1 MRQSCGATLKWF
13 AVVPVVTAAFDN
25 DWPLRQV
32 CSDLGQ
38 VKWRQV
44 SSQLWE
50 QVTQSDLGL
59 TLSVASATA
68 MTHASG
74 WVMRQYGSGHRLA
87 EVCWMGVLTLQ
98 LWELVMRFPVLNPRE
113 LKDEWRLMTNADWSL
128 LLLTEFP
135 IWGVL
140 RQAQGR
146 VTSCPA
152 YTQSPSAR
160 HAVGARRCPL
170 PRCDEMDEDMKDQ
183 QYYIDAV
190 VNSALAGDEVY
201 MMIPPH
207 WPRCPLGLAAIEL
220 AVAVVEVYHFGGQK
234 TWPKLVHVVAGAQRR
249 IISYLEE
256 GLYEAPTRTDDVGP
270 VPADPMGELLSS
282 RWDVVG
288 LLHAMQV
295 ILLRSDAHPFRP
307 LPWLVAEAPHGP
319 SILKDTQ
326 STLGGY
332 VRYLLAE
339 LRSEFWGAGDGV
351 ENFVLRVLHEGR
363 KHFEK
368 STTRV
373 FVDVGAFCY
382 RHECLPRVLLNEVAK
397 DQRGNI
403 KVYALEPNRRNF
415 LRTQALLRRLPG
427 RWRRHLHL
435 QRAAAGN
442 QSRSQVVLHG
452 IGAKASLKADAYGG
466 LLWRQT
472 GEGRVHSEVDRYV
485 ETVSLKRLDHWKV
498 LPRRI
503 EMLKIDVEG
512 SEMDVLQGARS
523 IIEEQRVNSIIL
535 EYSHFWSAKLKT
547 LAEDMSAKG
556 YDGYFLGSHCI
567 LPFSGSKME
576 WWHDVY
582 EVCAKI
588 KDRIYRG
595 MAGWCWLNVVFL
607 LRGSRLSRK
616 AWQWVPVEGQCTKT
630 LLGSQKRLGRRRRGG
645 QSFGIS
651 PDFRMAE
658 PNFISGGEAFRNIEN
673 PRLREPPERL
683 RRRLVAKEDVS
694 TSEGYQQGP
703 RHTASCSSECEV
715 LPGAF
720 KAVPRSKVVAV
731 DTAKA
736 DCAAPTDGQIG
747 PRPKA
752 QDSAMLLPTQQV
764 ESKYVPPVVIDP
776 KLLWSSCGKPLP
788 PKPNK

>member
-1 MRQSCGATLKWF
+1 
-13 AVVPVVTAAFDN
+13 
-25 DWPLRQV
+25 
-32 CSDLGQ
+32 
-38 VKWRQV
+38 
-44 SSQLWE
+44 
-50 QVTQSDLGL
+50 
-59 TLSVASATA
+59 
-68 MTHASG
+68 
-74 WVMRQYGSGHRLA
+74 
-87 EVCWMGVLTLQ
+87 MGVLTLQ

-113 LKDEWRLMTNADWSL
+113 VQDEWRLMTNADWSL
-128 LLLTEFP
+128 LLLTDFP

-152 YTQSPSAR
+152 YTHSPSAR

-170 PRCDEMDEDMKDQ
+170 PRCDEMDQDVKDQ

-190 VNSALAGDEVY
+190 VNSALVGDQLY
-201 MMIPPH
+201 MMIPPQR
-207 WPRCPLGLAAIEL
+207 PRCPLGLAAIEL
-220 AVAVVEVYHFGGQK
+220 AVALVEVSQFGGQK
-234 TWPKLVHVVAGAQRR
+234 AWPKLVHVVAGAQRR
-249 IISYLEE
+249 IIRYLEE
-256 GLYEAPTRTDDVGP
+256 GLYEAPTRTDDMGP
-270 VPADPMGELLSS
+270 VAADPMGELLSS

-295 ILLRSDAHPFRP
+295 ILLRSTDGHPFRP

-363 KHFEK
+363 RHLEK
-368 STTRV
+368 STRV

-397 DQRGNI
+397 DHRGNI

-415 LRTQALLRRLPG
+415 LRTQALLARLPK

-442 QSRSQVVLHG
+442 HSRSQVVLHG

-472 GEGRVHSEVDRYV
+472 GEGRVQSEVDRYV

-498 LPRRI
+498 LPRRL
-503 EMLKIDVEG
+503 ELLKIDVEG

-523 IIEEQRVNSIIL
+523 IIEEQRVNSIVL

-556 YDGYFLGSHCI
+556 YDGYFLGTHCI

-588 KDRIYRG
+588 RDRIYRG
-595 MAGWCWLNVVFL
+595 MAVWCWLNVVFL

-616 AWQWVPVEGQCTKT
+616 AWQWVPVEGEPT
-630 LLGSQKRLGRRRRGG
+630 LH
-645 QSFGIS
+645 
-651 PDFRMAE
+651 MALLQ
-658 PNFISGGEAFRNIEN
+658 NFA
-673 PRLREPPERL
+673 
-683 RRRLVAKEDVS
+683 
-694 TSEGYQQGP
+694 
-703 RHTASCSSECEV
+703 
-715 LPGAF
+715 
-720 KAVPRSKVVAV
+720 
-731 DTAKA
+731 
-736 DCAAPTDGQIG
+736 
-747 PRPKA
+747 
-752 QDSAMLLPTQQV
+752 
-764 ESKYVPPVVIDP
+764 
-776 KLLWSSCGKPLP
+776 
-788 PKPNK
+788 